1 MKSINVNV
9 KRELNERLPGYCA
22 RTTKYVTIKRSFYCH
37 VRKKFVKN
45 YPWSHSLEKLYQF
58 ITQSLSNFSP
68 RFHTIFLRSLRF
80 ACIDLCTALSRSH
93 HSIWTSLKSF
103 VTWFQPNVPSYLS
116 LFDSLLIVRYPS
128 ILVEKQAQIMIPP
141 PLAWQL
147 AWDVCAMLAYSDA
160 TLKKKWIS
168 LCNTSK
174 QTIVFQSF
182 SHCVVMQCSKFNIV
196 TGL

>member
-1 MKSINVNV
+1 MKSINVSV

-80 ACIDLCTALSRSH
+80 SCIDLCTALSRSH

-103 VTWFQPNVPSYLS
+103 VTQFQPNVTSYLT

-141 PLAWQL
+141 PLCLTVGLRCWCYAGL
-147 AWDVCAMLAYSDA
+147 FRCNS
-160 TLKKKWIS
+160 KKKWIS

-174 QTIVFQSF
+174 NIYNFSVFF
-182 SHCVVMQCSKFNIV
+182 SLCCHAM
-196 TGL
+196 